1 MIPDSRSYIDMLE
14 KTENNFHISSTETE
28 LVYLENYPAVKSFVL
43 KNSGTE
49 DDAKDIYQEA
59 FIIYWR
65 NVRLGKFK
73 PNFEGAAKAY
83 LYEIAKNKWID
94 RLRKIKKDQVVYDM
108 SFLNNFSEAEPIDD
122 ETNNYLNMVVQQFNI
137 MKQPCKEVLYRFY
150 YLKERLKTIAV
161 HFNWTEGT
169 AKNSKYRCLEKLRT
183 EVIKNSIN

>member
-1 MIPDSRSYIDMLE
+1 MIPHSQNYFDTLE
-14 KTENNFHISSTETE
+14 ETDKNFHTEDFKTE
-28 LVYLENYPAVKSFVL
+28 LVYLENYPAVRSFVL

-59 FIIYWR
+59 FIAYWR
-65 NVRLGKFK
+65 NVRLGKFEVK
-73 PNFEGAAKAY
+73 FEGAAKTY
-83 LYEIAKNKWID
+83 LLEIAKNKWID
-94 RLRKIKKDQVVYDM
+94 RLRKIKKAQVVYDT
-108 SFLNNFSEAEPIDD
+108 SFLNNIGEAEPIDD

-169 AKNSKYRCLEKLRT
+169 AKNNKYRCLEKLRT
-183 EVIKNSIN
+183 EVMKNSNN